1 MAEGMP
7 QLSTRGKGETQS
19 VVGCRPWSER
29 GDSRVYLVRVRSGGE
44 IPTPSRPNDLITL
57 SPDLMVVRLI
67 GDVTLSHGGA

>member
-1 MAEGMP
+1 
-7 QLSTRGKGETQS
+7 
-19 VVGCRPWSER
+19 
-29 GDSRVYLVRVRSGGE
+29 VYLVRVRSGGE